1 MGVEIRISHIHQF
14 ENGVMNVIR
23 GSFGVLKLYQSCSC
37 FFLIH
42 LKNLDEEFGTF
53 QQKDVKFFFALA
65 ELDAAALVV
74 R

>member
-1 MGVEIRISHIHQF
+1 
-14 ENGVMNVIR
+14 MNVIR
-23 GSFGVLKLYQSCSC
+23 GNFGVLELYQSCSC